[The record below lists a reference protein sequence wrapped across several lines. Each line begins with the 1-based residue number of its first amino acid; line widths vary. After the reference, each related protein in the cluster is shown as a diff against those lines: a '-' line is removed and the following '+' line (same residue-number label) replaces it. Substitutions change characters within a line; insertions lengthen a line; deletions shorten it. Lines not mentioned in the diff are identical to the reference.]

1 MQVVQEIKKF
11 FEKKIYKTVIPKN
24 IKLIKAPSYGELFSI
39 YDKNSK
45 GSLAYENL
53 ANKIKGG

>member
-1 MQVVQEIKKF
+1 MYDARLKLTMQVVQEIKKF
-11 FEKKIYKTVIPKN
+11 FKN

-45 GSLAYENL
+45 GSLAYKNL
-53 ANKIKGG
+53 ANKLKGG